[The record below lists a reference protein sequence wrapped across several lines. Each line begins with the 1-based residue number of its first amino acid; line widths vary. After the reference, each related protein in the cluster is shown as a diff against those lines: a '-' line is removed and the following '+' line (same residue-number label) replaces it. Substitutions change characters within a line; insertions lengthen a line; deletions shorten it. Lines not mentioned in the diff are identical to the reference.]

1 MEVKRAAKAAIKDE
15 AGYVKSVNRGRA
27 AMSTLKYWTSAAVPV
42 SVLATL
48 ATGGIAGAIIGAGA
62 ASANHYINKH
72 ANEQIAYT
80 EESEYGHDLVVAM
93 KKH

>member
-27 AMSTLKYWTSAAVPV
+27 AMSTLKYGTSAAVPV

-48 ATGGIAGAIIGAGA
+48 AT
-62 ASANHYINKH
+62 
-72 ANEQIAYT
+72 
-80 EESEYGHDLVVAM
+80 
-93 KKH
+93 

>member
-27 AMSTLKYWTSAAVPV
+27 AMSTLKYGTSAAVPV

-48 ATGGIAGAIIGAGA
+48 ATGGNCRCYYRSWRLIR
-62 ASANHYINKH
+62 
-72 ANEQIAYT
+72 
-80 EESEYGHDLVVAM
+80 
-93 KKH
+93 